1 MKSFAA
7 PRDLLAG
14 LGTEST
20 ARLIATASDIA
31 LIVDAEGVI
40 RDLAVDRRE
49 LGLAGAEGW
58 VGQLWIDTVTTE
70 SRPKIE
76 ALVRD
81 ALAGDEPR
89 WRQVNHSGQTG
100 IDIPVL
106 YSAIKV
112 DDIRMLVVFG
122 RDLRTVS
129 SLQQRLIEAQQ
140 ALEKDY
146 ARLRHLETRYRLLFQ
161 LSAEPVLVVDGS
173 SEKVLEANPAAV
185 AVLEHGPRGGL
196 VGRRLADCFDAAAAE
211 AVEGL
216 LTTVRATGRA
226 DEAELPGAGAE
237 PAFRATVSLLRQES
251 AWVFLVRLTRPDGRA
266 DAIRTAAGPELP
278 RLVAGLPDAFVVTAP
293 DGEIRSCNGAFLD
306 MVQLATED
314 QARGESLE
322 RWLGRPGVDLSVML
336 ANLHERGALRLF
348 STVLR
353 GEYGTETDVEISA
366 SVAARGG
373 VSAYCFIIRDV
384 SRRIAGAPRN
394 GQDLPQSVEQLTE
407 LVGRVSLKD
416 VVRQTTDMIEKLYI
430 EAALEMTGDNR
441 ASAAEMLGL
450 SRQSLYVKLRR
461 FGIRDYADGE

>member
-1 MKSFAA
+1 MKNFAA
-7 PRDLLAG
+7 PKESLGG
-14 LGTEST
+14 LGAVSA
-20 ARLIATASDIA
+20 ARLIATAADIA
-31 LIVDAEGVI
+31 LVVDAEGVI
-40 RDLAVDRRE
+40 QDLALDRRE
-49 LGLAGAEGW
+49 MGLADAEGW
-58 VGQLWIDTVTTE
+58 IGRLWIDTVTTE

-76 ALVRD
+76 ALIRD
-81 ALAGDEPR
+81 AMAGEEPR

-106 YSAIKV
+106 YSAVKV
-112 DDIRMLVVFG
+112 DETRMLVVFG

-161 LSAEPVLVVDGS
+161 LSSEPVLVVDGA
-173 SEKVLEANPAAV
+173 SEKVLEANPAAL
-185 AVLEHGPRGGL
+185 AVLDRGGRGGL
-196 VGRRLADCFDAAAAE
+196 MGRRLADCFEGPASDT
-211 AVEGL
+211 VESL

-226 DEAELPGAGAE
+226 DEAELPGPGGE
-237 PAFRATVSLLRQES
+237 TRFRASVSLLRQET
-251 AWVFLVRLTRPDGRA
+251 AWVFLVRLALPEGGAHPALADGGPD
-266 DAIRTAAGPELP
+266 LS
-278 RLVAGLPDAFVVTAP
+278 RLVSALPDAFVVTAP
-293 DGEIRSCNGAFLD
+293 DGTIQSCNGAFLD
-306 MVQLATED
+306 MVQIATEE

-353 GEYGTETDVEISA
+353 GDYGTETDVEISA
-366 SVAARGG
+366 SIAARGG
-373 VSAYCFIIRDV
+373 VTAYCFVIRDV
-384 SRRIAGAPRN
+384 SRRISAAPRS
-394 GQDLPQSVEQLTE
+394 GHELPQSVDQLTE